1 MYLDWGIKD
10 GIEFWIG
17 NKELMWMVLIP
28 DYSNTIS
35 GSIALTDFST
45 TFDVCYSSP
54 SVTL

>member
-35 GSIALTDFST
+35 GSITLANFST
-45 TFDVCYSSP
+45 T
-54 SVTL
+54 